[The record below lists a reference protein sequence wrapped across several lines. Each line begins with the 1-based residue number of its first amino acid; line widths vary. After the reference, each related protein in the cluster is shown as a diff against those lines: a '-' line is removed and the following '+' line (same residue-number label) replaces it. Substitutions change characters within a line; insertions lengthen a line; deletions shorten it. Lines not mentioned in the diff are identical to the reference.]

1 MTDAPRTEDGKPIGG
16 WALRADPAVFDV
28 DSMLS
33 EFGQVFR
40 HPVDP
45 GARADL
51 MGPGQPCFLFQSDTS
66 KVVGIWAVGE
76 VVATC
81 FAAPLDPDDPDA
93 GEQLF
98 AELELLPL
106 EKAIPFAKIKEHKV
120 LSQGELV
127 TAPEQSNPIVLRPEE
142 VRALEEFDFAFV
154 PPTLEQIE
162 ALQDALGEEDTGLIF
177 QLVGVDA
184 SFGIMDDGS
193 DDELL
198 SVVTV
203 TDEGAFELGRFQE
216 FADAMDLI
224 RLQAEGLVLED
235 PVESLP
241 DELPDGNPV
250 AVLQAED
257 GLLGLY
263 RVGPDTFDL
272 YDPTD
277 DGGFEV
283 IGRFDTIAAALTG
296 LLESIEEIDEDEDQP
311 EG

>member
-1 MTDAPRTEDGKPIGG
+1 VAP
-16 WALRADPAVFDV
+16 
-28 DSMLS
+28 MLE

-40 HPVDP
+40 FPVDP
-45 GARADL
+45 GPRADQ
-51 MGPGQPCFLFQSDTS
+51 MDAGQPCFLFRSETS

-81 FAAPLDPDDPDA
+81 FAAPIDPEDPAA
-93 GEQLF
+93 GDQLY
-98 AELELLPL
+98 AEVELLPL
-106 EKAIPFAKIKEHKV
+106 EKGVSIDKIKAHKV
-120 LSQGELV
+120 LAQGELA
-127 TAPEQSNPIVLRPEE
+127 TAAGQANPLVLRPEE

-162 ALQDALGEEDTGLIF
+162 ALQEAIGEEDTGLIF
-177 QLVGVDA
+177 QLVGADA
-184 SFGIMDDGS
+184 SFGILDDGS

-216 FADAMDLI
+216 FTDAMDLI
-224 RLQAEGLVLED
+224 RLHADGLVLED
-235 PVESLP
+235 PVEALA

-250 AVLQAED
+250 AVLQADD

-277 DGGFEV
+277 DDGGFEV
-283 IGRFDTIAAALTG
+283 IGRFESLTAALTG
-296 LLESIEEIDEDEDQP
+296 LMEAIEEVDEDELDGQIEP
-311 EG
+311 EA

>member
-1 MTDAPRTEDGKPIGG
+1 MSDAPRTEDGKPIGG
-16 WALRADPAVFDV
+16 WVLRADPAVFDV
-28 DSMLS
+28 ASMLQ
-33 EFGQVFR
+33 EYGQVFR
-40 HPVDP
+40 HPVTP
-45 GARADL
+45 GPRADL
-51 MGPGQPCFLFQSDTS
+51 MDAGQPCFLFQSDTS

-76 VVATC
+76 VVAPC
-81 FAAPLDPDDPDA
+81 FAAPVDPEDSDA

-106 EKAIPFAKIKEHKV
+106 EKAIAFGKIKDHKV
-120 LSQGELV
+120 LAQGELV
-127 TAPEQSNPIVLRPEE
+127 GSPDQANPVVLRPEE

-162 ALQDALGEEDTGLIF
+162 ALQEALGEEETGLIF
-177 QLVGVDA
+177 QLVGADA
-184 SFGIMDDGS
+184 SFGILDDGS

-216 FADAMDLI
+216 FADAMSLVL
-224 RLQAEGLVLED
+224 LQVEGLALED
-235 PVESLP
+235 PIEAIP
-241 DELPDGNPV
+241 DELPDGDPV

-263 RVGPDTFDL
+263 RVGPDAFDL
-272 YDPTD
+272 YDPTE

-283 IGRFDTIAAALTG
+283 IGRFETLAAALAG
-296 LLESIEEIDEDEDQP
+296 LMDAIEEVDEDA
-311 EG
+311 